1 MATAKNAPARR
12 RRKHHNLWAGANGA
26 MEQANRLAPLV
37 ESQPSL
43 LDLSVKQYERLQA
56 RQADVNQATIMASEP
71 TG

>member
-1 MATAKNAPARR
+1 
-12 RRKHHNLWAGANGA
+12 

-37 ESQPSL
+37 ESQQSL